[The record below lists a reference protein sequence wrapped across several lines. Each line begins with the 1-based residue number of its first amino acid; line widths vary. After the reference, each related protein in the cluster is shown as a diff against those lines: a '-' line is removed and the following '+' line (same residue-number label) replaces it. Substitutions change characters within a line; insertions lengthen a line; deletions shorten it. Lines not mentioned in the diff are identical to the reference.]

1 MKGMKKLN
9 STGKYE
15 DIINLPHHVSK
26 KHPQMTMESR
36 AAQFAPF
43 AALVGYEDAVKETA
57 RLTKKRI
64 ELNEEEKNILD
75 MKLQMLKEQMHV
87 QIYPE
92 ISIIYFV
99 PDSKKDG
106 GKYIK
111 ISGTIKKIDEYK
123 QLLILDDK
131 TQIPINEI
139 INIIGDSLI
148 VN

>member
-1 MKGMKKLN
+1 MK

-15 DIINLPHHVSK
+15 DIINLPHHISK

-43 AALVGYEDAVKETA
+43 AALVGYEDAVEETA
-57 RLTKKRI
+57 RLTTKRI

-92 ISIIYFV
+92 ISVMYFV
-99 PDSKKDG
+99 PDLKKEG

-139 INIIGDSLI
+139 INIVGDSLI

>member
-1 MKGMKKLN
+1 MK

-15 DIINLPHHVSK
+15 DIINLPHHISK

-43 AALVGYEDAVKETA
+43 AALVGYEDAVEETA
-57 RLTKKRI
+57 RLTTKRI

-92 ISIIYFV
+92 ISIMYFV
-99 PDSKKDG
+99 PDLKNEG

-131 TQIPINEI
+131 TQIPISEI
-139 INIIGDSLI
+139 ISIVGDSLI
-148 VN
+148 IN

>member
-15 DIINLPHHVSK
+15 DIIKLPHHVSK
-26 KHPQMTMESR
+26 KYPQMTMESR

-92 ISIIYFV
+92 ISVIYFV

-139 INIIGDSLI
+139 INIVGDSLI